1 MDFSEHGIPFGG
13 YTIDGAADSTSD
25 TAVSR
30 ILRRPMLSA
39 RDRSFSPRP
48 DERHIGTGNV
58 CVVAEYHLDFDFL
71 YKLLLL

>member
-13 YTIDGAADSTSD
+13 YTIDGAVDGTSD

-30 ILRRPMLSA
+30 ILRRPILSA
-39 RDRSFSPRP
+39 RHRSFAPRP

-58 CVVAEYHLDFDFL
+58 CVVADYDVDVDFL